1 MSKAMA
7 QHREFTGRH
16 MLAVMVAFFAV
27 IIGVN
32 LTLAWFANSSWSGL
46 IVANG
51 YVASQ
56 DFNRSEER
64 VRAQAL
70 LGWQAELAH
79 DGGTLTVTMKTRDG
93 TPLPGLALQGTLR
106 RPVTAREDVALAF
119 KPSVSGAYAAPATFA
134 KGQWELELSARN
146 PQGQSFVETYRFVVK

>member
-7 QHREFTGRH
+7 HQREFTGRH
-16 MLAVMVAFFAV
+16 MLAVMVAFFGV
-27 IIGVN
+27 IIAVN

-56 DFNRSEER
+56 EFNRSEAR

-70 LGWQAELAH
+70 LGWQADLAH
-79 DGGTLTVTMKTRDG
+79 TGTTFTVTMKAKDG
-93 TPLPGLALQGTLR
+93 VRLAGLKLEGTLR
-106 RPVTAREDVALAF
+106 RPVTAKDDIVLAF
-119 KPSVSGAYAAPATFA
+119 TVAGSGAYSAPAILA
-134 KGQWELELSARN
+134 KGQWDLELSARD
-146 PQGQSFVETYRFVVK
+146 PQGQEFVETYRFVVK

>member
-7 QHREFTGRH
+7 SPREFTGRH
-16 MLAVMVAFFAV
+16 MLAVMVAFFGV
-27 IIGVN
+27 VIGVN

-56 DFNRSEER
+56 EFNRGEER
-64 VRAQAL
+64 IRARAL
-70 LGWQAELAH
+70 LGWTAELAH
-79 DGGTLTVTMKTRDG
+79 EGGTFTVTMKTRDG
-93 TPLPGLALQGTLR
+93 APLGGLKLEGTMR
-106 RPVTAREDVALAF
+106 RPVTAKEDAALAF
-119 KPSVSGAYAAPATFA
+119 KARGDGRYEAPAVLA
-134 KGQWELELSARN
+134 GGQWELVLSARN

>member
-7 QHREFTGRH
+7 KPREFTGYH
-16 MLAVMVAFFAV
+16 MLAVMVTFFGV

-32 LTLAWFANSSWSGL
+32 LTMAYFANSSWSGL

-56 DFNRSEER
+56 EFNRGEER
-64 VRAQAL
+64 IRAQAM
-70 LGWQAELAH
+70 LGWAAELAH
-79 DGGTLTVTMKTRDG
+79 DGGTFSVTMKTKDG
-93 TPLPGLALQGTLR
+93 TPLSGLELEGTLR
-106 RPVTAREDVALAF
+106 RPVTARDDLALAF
-119 KPSVSGAYAAPATFA
+119 TAQGSGRYSAPVILAR
-134 KGQWELELSARN
+134 GQWELALSAHN